1 MNYPQTNKKNGIK
14 NRLEHLNSEKTKLLK
29 KKLLTKKE
37 IQELRRIN
45 DKIDRIV
52 KNPELIVEY
61 PVKDFLLSR
70 SYLVKLNEKEA
81 SGREWNTKE
90 LAQEDRIF
98 NKRDKAMDEIKQT
111 ISKYYS
117 TVINGD
123 YRIDGMPEIRRGIRG
138 WIEEKIWKILIGI
151 GEPNHPR
158 LKDEPAEYWAE
169 AK

>member
-1 MNYPQTNKKNGIK
+1 
-14 NRLEHLNSEKTKLLK
+14 
-29 KKLLTKKE
+29 
-37 IQELRRIN
+37 
-45 DKIDRIV
+45 
-52 KNPELIVEY
+52 
-61 PVKDFLLSR
+61 VKDFLLSR

-98 NKRDKAMDEIKQT
+98 TARDKAMYEIKQV
-111 ISKYYS
+111 ISKYYN

-123 YRIDGMPEIRRGIRG
+123 YRFDGMPKISRGICG

-151 GEPNHPR
+151 GEPNAPH
-158 LKDEPAEYWAE
+158 LKNEPAEYWEE